1 MAIVNAQ
8 ERESTRQLARDF
20 IGLCKE
26 RNTAEKYREFSELV
40 NQRYDKSM
48 VMAICEYQL
57 SLPLAKFMA
66 TGFEGP
72 AA

>member
-1 MAIVNAQ
+1 MAIVNVQ
-8 ERESTRQLARDF
+8 EREPWRQLARDF
-20 IGLCKE
+20 IGLCRE
-26 RNTAEKYREFSELV
+26 RNTVEKYREFSGLV